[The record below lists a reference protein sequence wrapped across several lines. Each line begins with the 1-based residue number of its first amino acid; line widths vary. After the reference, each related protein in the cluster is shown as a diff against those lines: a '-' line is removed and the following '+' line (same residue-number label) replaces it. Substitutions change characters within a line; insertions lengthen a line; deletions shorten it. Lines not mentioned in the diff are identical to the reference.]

1 MHDQLEQRVVDVVQ
15 DTLRSHGDD
24 PHLVVGAND
33 SMDTLACW
41 DSLTFMTVFLA
52 VNDAFGL
59 DPDFDDAI
67 HYLAVPSLV
76 AYLEDQIS

>member
-1 MHDQLEQRVVDVVQ
+1 MTDSLEQRVVDIVQ
-15 DTLRSHGDD
+15 DTLRSRGDD
-24 PHLVVGAND
+24 PHVVVGAND

-59 DPDFDDAI
+59 DPEFDDAI
-67 HYLAVPSLV
+67 HYMAVPSLV
-76 AYLEDQIS
+76 AYLQGQMV